1 MTEYRRTCI
10 FLTFII
16 AVVGAAMA
24 ATLDEAKAWYR
35 AGRYADA
42 LPVFQAHLAKK
53 PADGSLN
60 HWTGVCLFKTGHADA
75 AKPLLETAAKKK
87 VTEAPRYLAEIAFY
101 EYDVDA
107 ADDYME
113 DYKAALRKAKS
124 SMPAD
129 GERLSERIDRMRAM
143 LDRVEKIVVIDS
155 IVVDK
160 NDFFEAY
167 RLSPESGSLYPPS
180 TLPEGFTSDKH
191 TVVYT
196 PQSHSSMMWGMPDGK
211 GHTVLVESS
220 ELGDDTWETPRKVGS
235 ALNDGG
241 NADFPFVM
249 SDGITLYYASDGDG
263 SLGGYD
269 IFISRREDNEF
280 LAPQNIGMPYNSPYD
295 DYLLAI
301 DELTGVGWW
310 ATDRNRIEGKVTIYK
325 FIPSDLRV
333 NYSVEE
339 PGLTDF
345 ARISSIR
352 STWKPGADYADLL
365 KEIENMTDDE
375 DVVVRDFELGFPD
388 GRVYTTWDDF
398 RNPTARRKMEQY
410 VDASADFND
419 LTVELDG
426 LRKRY
431 SDGDRSVRDRILELE
446 KHRLSDRKVLRNIM
460 NEVIRLEK

>member
-1 MTEYRRTCI
+1 M
-10 FLTFII
+10 
-16 AVVGAAMA
+16 
-24 ATLDEAKAWYR
+24 
-35 AGRYADA
+35 
-42 LPVFQAHLAKK
+42 
-53 PADGSLN
+53 
-60 HWTGVCLFKTGHADA
+60 
-75 AKPLLETAAKKK
+75 
-87 VTEAPRYLAEIAFY
+87 
-101 EYDVDA
+101 
-107 ADDYME
+107 
-113 DYKAALRKAKS
+113 
-124 SMPAD
+124 
-129 GERLSERIDRMRAM
+129 
-143 LDRVEKIVVIDS
+143 
-155 IVVDK
+155 
-160 NDFFEAY
+160 
-167 RLSPESGSLYPPS
+167 
-180 TLPEGFTSDKH
+180 
-191 TVVYT
+191 
-196 PQSHSSMMWGMPDGK
+196 
-211 GHTVLVESS
+211 
-220 ELGDDTWETPRKVGS
+220 
-235 ALNDGG
+235 
-241 NADFPFVM
+241 
-249 SDGITLYYASDGDG
+249 
-263 SLGGYD
+263 
-269 IFISRREDNEF
+269 
-280 LAPQNIGMPYNSPYD
+280 
-295 DYLLAI
+295 
-301 DELTGVGWW
+301 
-310 ATDRNRIEGKVTIYK
+310 TIYK